1 MEFRAN
7 MTADSDIEYWPEGF
21 VKKIKVKGANNWVYF
36 SKDQELKRKDLNKV
50 KVYEYAAWS
59 GCISPLRW
67 LILTCKGLQCSIA
80 LHFP

>member
-50 KVYEYAAWS
+50 KVYEYAA
-59 GCISPLRW
+59 
-67 LILTCKGLQCSIA
+67 
-80 LHFP
+80 